1 MPPRFDLSLSPFG
14 ARIEALTEAA
24 LEAEAAGFAG
34 VWVYD
39 HLSGASGKAQ
49 WVLDP
54 WVSLAAIAVATRAL
68 QLGPLVLNTPARH
81 PARIALAAAT
91 LQDLSGGRL
100 LLGMGAGAGRDP
112 HGEELD
118 MVGLERLPAP
128 ARRSMTVES
137 ILAVRALWNNESFS
151 GDHYRLDHP
160 HSFLSPEPTPPI
172 IVGANGPRMVE
183 LAADHADGVNL
194 HSHEPDLETLCTVAR
209 VRSPRAGF
217 VLSVEA
223 PMTDE
228 WMVGDGRRRLDA
240 LGLDRVMYRW
250 NADLGIDAIRHAAA
264 TLGLSVGGGRPGAG
278 RTPLP

>member
-14 ARIEALTEAA
+14 ARVEALTRAA
-24 LEAEAAGFAG
+24 LEAEASGFDG

-39 HLSGASGKAQ
+39 HLSGASARAQ

-54 WVSLAAIAVATRAL
+54 WVSLAAIGASTRAL
-68 QLGPLVLNTPARH
+68 QLGPLVLNAPARH

-112 HGEELD
+112 LGEELD
-118 MVGLERLPAP
+118 MVGLERLPANT
-128 ARRSMTVES
+128 RRSMTAES
-137 ILAVRALWNNESFS
+137 IMAVRAVWNNEAFS
-151 GDHYRLDHP
+151 GDHYRFDHP
-160 HSFLSPEPTPPI
+160 ESFLSPEPTPPI

-194 HSHEPDLETLCTVAR
+194 HSHEPDLEALCDLAR

-217 VLSVEA
+217 ILTVEA

-228 WMVGDGRRRLDA
+228 WIVGDGRRRLDA
-240 LGLDRVMYRW
+240 LGVDRVMYRW
-250 NADLGIDAIRHAAA
+250 NADLGIDVIRHAAT
-264 TLGLSVGGGRPGAG
+264 TLGLPVTGSRSGQ
-278 RTPLP
+278 